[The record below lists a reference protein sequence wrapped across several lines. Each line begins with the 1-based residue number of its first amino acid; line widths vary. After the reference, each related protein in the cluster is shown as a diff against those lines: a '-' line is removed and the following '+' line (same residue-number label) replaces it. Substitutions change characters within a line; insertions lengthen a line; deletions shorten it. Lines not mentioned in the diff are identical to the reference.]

1 MSNLD
6 TYDNSSIANNLY
18 KLRDFCERRTFFV
31 IYNNLLFLFLFSCGI
46 LSIYKVMIN
55 GITIPGPGL
64 VILICIIL
72 YLILLI
78 YFTYVLSIH
87 KVGDG
92 LNKILRKSKNKY
104 ILSDYS
110 FLDESTN
117 MLYWTYSGVNVMKK
131 RVETLDGLSEDIF
144 LLSLKEFE
152 FMKPLYIIVSESYYY
167 KLYEFLKNNYGYYKI
182 ISLSQDLILKDNVVD
197 LVNVEQE
204 YLKVFISKEI

>member
-1 MSNLD
+1 MSDLD
-6 TYDNSSIANNLY
+6 IYDNSSIANNLY
-18 KLRDFCERRTFFV
+18 NLHDFCAQRTFFV

-55 GITIPGPGL
+55 DITIPFI
-64 VILICIIL
+64 ILICIIL

-87 KVGDG
+87 KVGDD

-117 MLYWTYSGVNVMKK
+117 MLYWTHIGVDFRIKK
-131 RVETLDGLSEDIF
+131 VETLDGLSEVVF

-152 FMKPLYIIVSESYYY
+152 FMKPLNIIVSESYYY
-167 KLYEFLKNNYGYYKI
+167 KLYEFLKNNYGYYNI
-182 ISLSQDLILKDNVVD
+182 ISLSQELILKDNVVD

-204 YLKVFISKEI
+204 YLKVFKVGV